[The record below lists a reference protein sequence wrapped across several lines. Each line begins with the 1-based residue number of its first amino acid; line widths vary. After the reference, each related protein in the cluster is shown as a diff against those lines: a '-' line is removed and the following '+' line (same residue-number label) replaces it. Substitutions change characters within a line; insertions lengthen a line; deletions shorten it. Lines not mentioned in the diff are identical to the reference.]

1 MQQSIKVHCFVERY
15 CNDVEYVPADFMYPD
30 KFEDHM
36 RKQDAETRYQ
46 VEFGSTTSVNPLV
59 VDL

>member
-1 MQQSIKVHCFVERY
+1 M
-15 CNDVEYVPADFMYPD
+15 EYVPADFMYPD

-46 VEFGSTTSVNPLV
+46 VEFGPTSHVNPTV
-59 VDL
+59 VGLLQ